1 MKRLVVTIALILLS
15 TITSFAQKTDYTTYN
30 VIAQTKDVSIVIKD
44 NDYRMVVGQ
53 LRKPKT
59 VFFLCYSKEQAGQR
73 LHNLLEQADNKNYV
87 SKHRQVRFCG
97 NQLQVTITDSNADD
111 VIYGFAI
118 EGSKV
123 KFTLNKSD
131 IEGFIEVL

>member
-1 MKRLVVTIALILLS
+1 MKQLIITIALILLS

-30 VIAQTKDVSIVIKD
+30 VITQTKEVSIVVKD

-53 LRKPKT
+53 LKKPKT
-59 VFFLCYSKEQAGQR
+59 TFFLGYSKEQAAQR
-73 LHNLLEQADNKNYV
+73 LHNLLEQADNKNYK

-97 NQLQVTITDSNADD
+97 NQLQVTITDSKADD
-111 VIYGFAI
+111 VIYDFAI

-131 IEGFIEVL
+131 IERSIELL